1 MLLILFQVG
10 ELVLLDVMQNVV
22 IIIVVID
29 VVVGHFILAQFG
41 LIAKGKK
48 FTIDCILK
56 KLEAMLLVFFI
67 SLFHLLSL
75 KQILL
80 FYPYQNTYIAPIFHQ
95 NKYFLIFVLQLYTAH
110 IMHCFYHH

>member
-29 VVVGHFILAQFG
+29 VVVGHFIPAQFG

-48 FTIDCILK
+48 FTIDL
-56 KLEAMLLVFFI
+56 
-67 SLFHLLSL
+67 H
-75 KQILL
+75 
-80 FYPYQNTYIAPIFHQ
+80 T
-95 NKYFLIFVLQLYTAH
+95 
-110 IMHCFYHH
+110 